1 MTSSLQELTFSKE
14 DIMSFLHVTM
24 SDGKVIAQPFP
35 KDELVGGRAL
45 IDYLMTEHGSATA
58 HPLSEESL
66 FIVAPGLLAGTSA
79 PMAGRLSV
87 GGKSPLTGGIKEAN
101 SGGTVAGKLGRCGIR
116 GIMVGGRAKEWQI
129 LKVTPRGASLDPGGD
144 IAGLMNYAACD
155 KLRDRYGDKVGIAI
169 TGPAGEMG
177 LANSTVAVTDID
189 GRPCRHCARGGM
201 GALMGAKRLKA
212 IVVDDSGGNLRMPTN
227 EEAFSAAVKAAVG
240 AIKSSP
246 WTEPMHKFGTPVFT
260 EMGHGRGSLPT
271 LNYRM
276 GSFEKVQNLGVAKYL
291 EYVKSRGGSM
301 GHSCMA
307 GCVVQCSPIWHDT
320 SGQFLTA
327 AFEYETI
334 CLLGSNIGID
344 DLDAVARMDRKC
356 DELGLD
362 TIETGSAIGIL
373 SEVGLFSFGD
383 SKRAEALIDE
393 IGKATP
399 MGRILGSG
407 VATTAKVFGIERV
420 PAVKGQAIPGH
431 AARALKGFG
440 VTYAT
445 SPQGADHSAGIVHSE
460 NELDSVGKVD
470 ASREVQIT
478 TAALDSA
485 GFCMFTNFF
494 SPHGFHPIVPLI
506 NAFYGVN
513 WTDKDYLELGR
524 EALRRERSFNIRAGI
539 GPEQDR
545 LPDWERTEPLPPT
558 GHVFDV
564 SHEEIERFF
573 DF

>member
-1 MTSSLQELTFSKE
+1 MTLLQV
-14 DIMSFLHVTM
+14 DMSNERVN
-24 SDGKVIAQPFP
+24 ARPFP
-35 KDELVGGRAL
+35 GDELVGGRAL
-45 IDYLMTEHGSATA
+45 IDYLMTEYGSASA

-101 SGGTVAGKLGRCGIR
+101 SGGTFAGKLGRCGIR
-116 GIMVGGRAKEWQI
+116 GIMVGGKSKAWQI
-129 LKVTPRGASLDPGGD
+129 LKVTATGASLEPAGD
-144 IAGLMNYAACD
+144 LAGRTNYAACD
-155 KLRDRYGDKVGIAI
+155 KLRKRYGDRIGIAI
-169 TGPAGEMG
+169 AGPAGEMG
-177 LANSTVAVTDID
+177 LANSTVAVTDVE
-189 GRPCRHCARGGM
+189 GRPCRHCARGGV
-201 GALMGAKRLKA
+201 GAIMGAKKLKA
-212 IVVDDSGGNLRMPTN
+212 IVVDDSAGSLRKPN
-227 EEAFSAAVKAAVG
+227 DEEAFNAAVKAAVA

-246 WTEPMHKFGTPVFT
+246 WTEPMHNFGTPVIT

-271 LNYRM
+271 RNYRM

-291 EYVKSRGGSM
+291 ELVKSRGGSM
-301 GHSCMA
+301 GHACMP
-307 GCVVQCSPIWHDT
+307 GCVVQCSPIWHDE

-334 CLLGSNIGID
+334 CLLGSNLEID
-344 DLDAVARMDRKC
+344 DLDAIARMDRKC
-356 DELGLD
+356 DDLGID
-362 TIETGSAIGIL
+362 TIETGSAIGVL
-373 SEVGLFSFGD
+373 SDVGLFNFGD
-383 SKRAEALIDE
+383 SRRAEVLIEE
-393 IGKATP
+393 IGKGTP
-399 MGRILGSG
+399 MGRILGNG
-407 VATTAKVFGIERV
+407 VAVTAKVFGIDRV
-420 PAVKGQAIPGH
+420 PAVKGQAMPGH
-431 AARALKGFG
+431 AARGLKGFG

-460 NELDSVGKVD
+460 NELDPVGKVQ

-494 SPHGFHPIVPLI
+494 NPHGFHPVVELI

-513 WTDKDYLELGR
+513 WKDDEYLELGR
-524 EALRRERSFNIRAGI
+524 KALRRERSFNLKAGL

-545 LPDWERTEPLPPT
+545 MPEWERREPLSPT

-564 SHEEIERFF
+564 PQEEIERFF